1 MTLKDRLMD
10 KVYYLDLQTLL
21 EYLQGQSALLV
32 TGVAVP
38 GQREGGTGYLFF
50 KGDRIIGCMI
60 KTASNALWSEG
71 EQAYQML
78 RANGEW
84 RVRME
89 PDIEQALRAI
99 KQQGVGAQPMPSGSL
114 AGRQAPPA
122 PSAFALYTPRPLM
135 ALDPA
140 LLQQFHP
147 RQRLVLRLVYAL
159 VNGQRTPTQIKAQL
173 RLPPEAVDEA
183 IQSLHDLGVIE

>member
-1 MTLKDRLMD
+1 MTTWRRALLLKDRAMD

-21 EYLQGQSALLV
+21 EYLQGQSALL
-32 TGVAVP
+32 TTEVAVP

-50 KGDRIIGCMI
+50 KGDRIIGCVV
-60 KTASNALWSEG
+60 KAASNALWSEG

-99 KQQGVGAQPMPSGSL
+99 KQQSAGAQ
-114 AGRQAPPA
+114 QAPPA
-122 PSAFALYTPRPLM
+122 SPAFALYTPRPLL

-140 LLQQFHP
+140 LLQQFPP

-173 RLPPEAVDEA
+173 RLPAEAVDEA
-183 IQSLHDLGVIE
+183 IQSLHDLGIIE